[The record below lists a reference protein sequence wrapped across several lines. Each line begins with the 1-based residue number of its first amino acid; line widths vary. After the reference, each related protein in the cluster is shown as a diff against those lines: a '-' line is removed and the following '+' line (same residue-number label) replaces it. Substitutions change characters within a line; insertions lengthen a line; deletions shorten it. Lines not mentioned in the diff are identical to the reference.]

1 LIPYL
6 NDDDHE
12 RLWRIC
18 DQLVNEGGARAA
30 ILCDAENGSVV
41 ISVGDAGAA
50 GSVSSVEKLAP
61 GERLVHGA
69 AGEIYGVDVP
79 GGGLLAVLHDPPA
92 LEKVRAAAAEA
103 VRNMA
108 NLLVSLPPPPRPIE
122 HVHVHEHASK
132 TKRKTRT
139 SSKPRTKT
147 GTRTRAK
154 PKTRTRTK
162 KKGRTRKARSSKKR
176 TKKRR

>member
-1 LIPYL
+1 MIPYL

-18 DQLVNEGGARAA
+18 DRLVSEGGARAA

-61 GERLVHGA
+61 GEKLVHGA

-108 NLLVSLPPPPRPIE
+108 NLLVSLPPPPARPVD
-122 HVHVHEHASK
+122 HAHLHESRKPKA
-132 TKRKTRT
+132 KRKTKKAARKAKT
-139 SSKPRTKT
+139 SKARKKKKPR
-147 GTRTRAK
+147 GRSTRA
-154 PKTRTRTK
+154 
-162 KKGRTRKARSSKKR
+162 
-176 TKKRR
+176 

>member
-1 LIPYL
+1 MIPYL

-18 DQLVNEGGARAA
+18 DQLVSEGGARAA

-61 GERLVHGA
+61 GEKLVHGA

-79 GGGLLAVLHDPPA
+79 CGGLLAVLHDPPA

-108 NLLVSLPPPPRPIE
+108 NLLVSLPPPPRPAE
-122 HVHVHEHASK
+122 HVHEPPKPKA
-132 TKRKTRT
+132 KRK
-139 SSKPRTKT
+139 
-147 GTRTRAK
+147 AK
-154 PKTRTRTK
+154 PKTRTRSNPRTRTK
-162 KKGRTRKARSSKKR
+162 KKGRTKPVRPSKSSKKR
-176 TKKRR
+176 RR